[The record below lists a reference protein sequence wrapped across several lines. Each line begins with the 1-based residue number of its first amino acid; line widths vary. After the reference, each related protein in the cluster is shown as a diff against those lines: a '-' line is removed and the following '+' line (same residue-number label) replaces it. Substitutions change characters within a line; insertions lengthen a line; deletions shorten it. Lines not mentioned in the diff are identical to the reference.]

1 MSIRGKTLLAVLLII
16 AVLLGA
22 TIPYGVYQ
30 FGQIRGET
38 LTDTA
43 GQLRTKLEDA
53 LSAKRDVW
61 LTNALQIANNPLVL
75 EAVARGDRSGAAQ
88 ILSRQSEL
96 FAENTNFNNVQVHL
110 IDSELRSFVKSWDFD
125 SYGEELRYTG
135 AYAQVRRT
143 GEPVVSMEP
152 SPRGLRL
159 MGLFPM
165 RSDGEFLGIANFEGG
180 LNSIKR
186 DMEPDGIDFLYL
198 LDSEYRSIAGSLRD
212 APEVDGYTVSQ
223 RDINEAFL
231 GYLRE
236 EFAEE
241 RAVESYAFDEE
252 YLTVAEP
259 ATNFENEVVGL
270 YILGEPTASV
280 VALLRQSRS
289 LVVTL
294 FSLFAIVMLLMGLLA
309 YLAIG
314 RWIARPLEEVV
325 TFTRDLADGDLTS
338 SMESGRSD
346 EIGQTLRAVESMA
359 GRLRDVIATLR
370 VATDSVAEGSRNV
383 GASSQSLSEGS
394 SEQAASVEE
403 TSASVEEMASQIS
416 HNAENAKETDAI
428 GKRVLQGTR
437 STNESVSA
445 AVDAMHQITERISVI
460 DEIARRTNLL
470 ALNAAIEAARAGE
483 AGRGFAVVAEEVRRL
498 AERSRSAAAEI
509 TELSGTTVQRVEAA
523 GRSFQELAPEIEKT
537 AELVAEIS
545 ATSREQSAGADQI
558 TESVQQL
565 DQVIQ
570 GNAAAAEQLASTAQE
585 LESQS
590 NTLEETIDFFRTKA
604 DRGAEVAGINFATI
618 RFKHLQW
625 KAKLKRYI
633 SGEEALRREEAV
645 SDHECALGQWYFGPG
660 LTRFGHLESMRRIE
674 EPHRRMHEMVREIMD
689 LADAGQRAEA
699 ETRLVALGEISEEI
713 VELLHQVEEELRRE
727 G

>member
-1 MSIRGKTLLAVLLII
+1 MSIRGKTLAAAVVIVVI
-16 AVLLGA
+16 LLGA

-30 FGQIRGET
+30 FGQIRGDT
-38 LTDTA
+38 LSDTA
-43 GQLRTKLEDA
+43 EQLRTKLNDA

-61 LTNALQIANNPLVL
+61 LTNALQIANNPLIL
-75 EAVARGDRSGAAQ
+75 DAVAQGDRIRAAD

-110 IDSELRSFVKSWDFD
+110 IDSSLRSFVKSWNFD
-125 SYGEELRYTG
+125 SFGEALQYTE
-135 AYAQVRRT
+135 AYAEVRRT

-165 RSDGEFLGIANFEGG
+165 RAGGEFLGIANFEGG

-186 DMEPDGIDFLYL
+186 DLEADGIDFLYL
-198 LDSEYRSIAGSLRD
+198 VDNDYLSVATSLRD
-212 APEVDGYTVSQ
+212 SPEVGGYTASQ
-223 RDINEAFL
+223 RDINEEFL
-231 GYLRE
+231 AYLQSA
-236 EFAEE
+236 FAED
-241 RAVESYAFDEE
+241 AALESYAFDEE
-252 YLTVAEP
+252 YLTVAAA
-259 ATNFENEVVGL
+259 ATNYAGDTVGV
-270 YILGEPTASV
+270 YILGEPTSSV
-280 VALLRQSRS
+280 VAVLQQSRG
-289 LVVTL
+289 LVMTL
-294 FSLFAIVMLLMGLLA
+294 FSLFGAVILLMGVLA

-325 TFTRDLADGDLTS
+325 SFTRELADGDLTI
-338 SMESGRSD
+338 SMGSRRSD
-346 EIGQTLRAVESMA
+346 EIGQTVRSVESMA

-370 VATDSVAEGSRNV
+370 LATDSVADGSRNV

-403 TSASVEEMASQIS
+403 TSSSVEEMASQIS

-428 GKRVLQGTR
+428 SKRVLQGTR
-437 STNESVSA
+437 STHETVSA
-445 AVDAMHQITERISVI
+445 AVEAMHQITEKISVI
-460 DEIARRTNLL
+460 DEIARRTNML

-498 AERSRSAAAEI
+498 AERSQNAAAEI
-509 TELSGTTVQRVEAA
+509 TELSGTTVDRVEAA
-523 GRSFQELAPEIEKT
+523 GRSFEALAPEIEKT

-545 ATSREQSAGADQI
+545 ATSREQSSGADQI
-558 TESVQQL
+558 TEAVQQL

-590 NTLEETIDFFRTKA
+590 NTLEETVDFFRTEA
-604 DRGAEVAGINFATI
+604 GRSAEVAGINFATI

-633 SGEEALRREEAV
+633 SGEEALSRDEAV

-660 LTRFGHLESMRRIE
+660 LERFGHVESMARIE
-674 EPHRRMHEMVREIMD
+674 EPHRRMHAMVREIMD
-689 LADAGQRAEA
+689 LADAGRRGEAEA
-699 ETRLVALGEISEEI
+699 RLRELGEISEEI
-713 VELLHQVEEELRRE
+713 VQLLHQVEEDLRRE
-727 G
+727 V